1 MPTGKEA
8 FQDGSCSGEP
18 RRIIVK
24 GTEHV
29 LIDRFDLPRINDL
42 IQVDNLTTGR
52 RQLEGADWPFEGFM
66 DLPMEVRR

>member
-1 MPTGKEA
+1 MALKKEA

-52 RQLEGADWPFEGFM
+52 RQLEADDWPFEGFM
-66 DLPMEVRR
+66 DLPIEVSR

>member
-1 MPTGKEA
+1 
-8 FQDGSCSGEP
+8 
-18 RRIIVK
+18 
-24 GTEHV
+24 V

-52 RQLEGADWPFEGFM
+52 RQLEADDWPFEGFM